1 LAGDKAWNEE
11 SPSVAHFTL
20 ENIQDILEYFD
31 NPLYLKIIEIIRNRL
46 QQGEPVNTT
55 FFIQH
60 TDQEISG
67 LAIDLCTSPFVYSE
81 NWEKK
86 HGIFMM
92 NAYTDQEYRAT
103 DIEKLIKHLKYRKLD
118 KLLRRLDTEIAT
130 LEENSVEEMIKVRE
144 TYRKLKNDLFKEV
157 WNLE

>member
-1 LAGDKAWNEE
+1 
-11 SPSVAHFTL
+11 
-20 ENIQDILEYFD
+20 
-31 NPLYLKIIEIIRNRL
+31 
-46 QQGEPVNTT
+46 
-55 FFIQH
+55 
-60 TDQEISG
+60 
-67 LAIDLCTSPFVYSE
+67 
-81 NWEKK
+81 
-86 HGIFMM
+86 MM

-103 DIEKLIKHLKYRKLD
+103 DIEKLIKHLKYRKID